1 MKKSIIRSLA
11 VGAALLF
18 ATLGLRADSQSFTI
32 PGNTQTNIFPQS
44 LKINSMNVIATNSA
58 TLLFYDAPGTTI
70 TNIVGAYSNLVQ
82 YATNFTYSYTNFF
95 GASNGYIATNVLV
108 TTTNSIPSKTNTY
121 ALVFTQAYGSNT
133 TVNFPNLNATFVNGI
148 LVTNQSANTI
158 IITPSY
164 SGN

>member
-1 MKKSIIRSLA
+1 MKKLYTI
-11 VGAALLF
+11 ALLT
-18 ATLGLRADSQSFTI
+18 AGLISSAFADSQSFTI

-44 LKINSMNVIATNSA
+44 LKFNSLSVTATNAA
-58 TLLFYDAPGTTI
+58 TFLIYDAPGSTI

-108 TTTNSIPSKTNTY
+108 TITNSVPSRTNTY
-121 ALVFTQAYGSNT
+121 PLIITQSVGSNVT
-133 TVNFPNLNATFVNGI
+133 ANLPNLNASFVYGV
-148 LVTNQSANTI
+148 LVTNQSANTLI
-158 IITPSY
+158 LTPTY